1 MRVALYLREQLAVLG
16 GGKGEIVA
24 DDIAYIRFGAAAGHE
39 QTGGEAGDEQR
50 AVTENGGNSHGRFSR
65 CGGAQPKGFC

>member
-16 GGKGEIVA
+16 GGEGEIVA
-24 DDIAYIRFGAAAGHE
+24 DDIAQIRFGAATGHE

-50 AVTENGGNSHGRFSR
+50 AVAENGGDVHGRFSR
-65 CGGAQPKGFC
+65 RGGAATKGIF